1 MHFSG
6 RNESF
11 YLFLVFFLFLCKD
24 SISVSTVDSLS
35 STISDRDDVDAGK
48 TNWNQQVRE
57 KHCTLC

>member
-1 MHFSG
+1 MKAFT
-6 RNESF
+6 
-11 YLFLVFFLFLCKD
+11 YFLIFLLLFLCKD